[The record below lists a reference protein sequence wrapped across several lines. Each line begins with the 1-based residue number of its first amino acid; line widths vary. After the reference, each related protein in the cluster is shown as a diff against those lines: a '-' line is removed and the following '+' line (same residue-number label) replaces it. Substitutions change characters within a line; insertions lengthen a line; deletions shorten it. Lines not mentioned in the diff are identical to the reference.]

1 MQVYACKGAIHS
13 PELWL
18 RQCKD
23 AVQPRDDALA
33 NLPVRGLAPESLAPE
48 NLALE
53 GACAG
58 KSCAG
63 RGFALWGLGQSAL
76 RLGATGQGGGRMI
89 ANNQRYSVLSCSG
102 VARQVQAE
110 RPQPREDTIAP
121 RLRNKGSVSSGSAF
135 LAARASISAC
145 SIIKFFSLV

>member
-1 MQVYACKGAIHS
+1 MEVCACKGAIHS

-76 RLGATGQGGGRMI
+76 RRGPQG
-89 ANNQRYSVLSCSG
+89 
-102 VARQVQAE
+102 
-110 RPQPREDTIAP
+110 
-121 RLRNKGSVSSGSAF
+121 
-135 LAARASISAC
+135 RA
-145 SIIKFFSLV
+145 VEE